1 MQKFLLKGVRFI
13 HIIKYVKTQV
23 FSPKRKRMIRLMER
37 KIVVGVYSDW
47 SEPMAIGN
55 TVNNRY
61 TSPSPLMYVP
71 NGIANAVS
79 IVGKKRQRKLTDT
92 SMANKQHS
100 ILAGKINKESLD

>member
-47 SEPMAIGN
+47 SEPMATLLTIG
-55 TVNNRY
+55 TPHPV
-61 TSPSPLMYVP
+61 
-71 NGIANAVS
+71 
-79 IVGKKRQRKLTDT
+79 
-92 SMANKQHS
+92 H
-100 ILAGKINKESLD
+100 